1 MRFYQLLLVAIVF
14 AIAPISIG
22 QAQTALLVSD
32 DDSLLAAVEAKLPDG
47 VELLDHQIST
57 NGDKGVITT
66 DEGQT
71 IRFSTLFHSR
81 SLKGSKE
88 RERLYSEYGADYLI
102 LAWITE
108 EGKDKYANYGV
119 SKSKLKAIVR
129 IVDGKS
135 GAHVFLKKLKHST
148 ELALDSSDD
157 AATARGEL
165 IDAALAKLTAEL
177 IDEKLV
183 KHQEKKKAA
192 YARVKVVF
200 KNLDQVA
207 YFESRAALIR
217 VAEQAAMS
225 DRVRDTY
232 SRSTNELV
240 LRVQTQHD
248 VDSFYRSL
256 YASAV
261 SSSAIDA
268 FELDQVGTNVVIKLL
283 PPEPKTVSLKALS
296 PVSYRNAG
304 RQFVEIVRAI
314 DGVDAVEQTYSE
326 SDQTLTLIFKL
337 KGHKLYAVDKAIW
350 DQIKENDHFK
360 DLALGE
366 LDNNELE
373 YFFSGGAGKSADLI
387 VHMRHVRGQDYK
399 QVATEF
405 ADILGKTKGVRN
417 LRYNYAFDKKTI
429 IFRLRYE
436 GEGLFALDDALQR
449 MMLQHET
456 FKYVAKGPEKLG
468 WLIYI
473 YSTSEESAVRAEEEI
488 AENLTQSNAVTSK
501 LGQLDDAVVY
511 LRVKKIGDDS
521 EGTGF
526 IVNERGY
533 ILTNAHII
541 EGGQLIYVRA
551 YDGSQYRAE
560 TIKTDP
566 ELDLGLV
573 RIVSAPR
580 IFSAVTI
587 GNSNDAKRGDP
598 ITVIG
603 NPLGARFEHSVLSG
617 IISGSNREKGLL
629 QLSIPAYGGL
639 SGSPVFN
646 SQGKVIAI
654 ISSLPKYK
662 TTQEVIVEK
671 KLVERGAIAL
681 AHNIGLAIPINHAR
695 NILNLAGQ

>member
-1 MRFYQLLLVAIVF
+1 MRFYRLLFAIIVF

-22 QAQTALLVSD
+22 HAQTALLLSD

-47 VELLDHQIST
+47 VELLTHQITT
-57 NGDKGVITT
+57 NADKGVITT

-81 SLKGSKE
+81 SLKGSQE
-88 RERLYSEYGADYLI
+88 RERLYTEYGPDYLI

-119 SKSKLKAIVR
+119 SKSKLKATVR
-129 IVDGKS
+129 IVDGKT
-135 GAHVFLKKLKHST
+135 GAHVLLKKLSHST
-148 ELALDSSDD
+148 ELALDSSDNSD
-157 AATARGEL
+157 AARGEL
-165 IDAALAKLTAEL
+165 IDATLTQLTADL
-177 IDEKLV
+177 IDQKIA
-183 KHQEKKKAA
+183 KYQEKKKAV
-192 YARVKVVF
+192 YARVKVIF
-200 KNLDQVA
+200 KNLDQAA
-207 YFESRAALIR
+207 YFESQGALIR

-232 SRSTNELV
+232 SRSANELV

-248 VDSFYRSL
+248 VDSFYRLL

-268 FELDQVGTNVVIKLL
+268 FEIDQAGTDIVITLL

-296 PVSYRNAG
+296 PVDYRNAG
-304 RQFVEIVRAI
+304 REFVEMVSAI
-314 DGVDAVEQTYSE
+314 DGVNSVEQTYSE
-326 SDQTLTLIFKL
+326 TDQTLTLTFTL

-360 DLALGE
+360 GLALGE

-417 LRYNYAFDKKTI
+417 LRYSYAFDKKTI

-449 MMLQHET
+449 MMLQRET
-456 FKYVAKGPEKLG
+456 FKYVAKGPERLG
-468 WLIYI
+468 RLIYI
-473 YSTSEESAVRAEEEI
+473 YNTSEESAAQAEEEI
-488 AENLTQSNAVTSK
+488 AESLTQSNVVTSK
-501 LGQLDDAVVY
+501 LGQLDNTVVY
-511 LRVKKIGDDS
+511 LYVEFEAGEV
-521 EGTGF
+521 EGSGF
-526 IVNERGY
+526 IVSERGH

-541 EGGQLIYVRA
+541 EGGYVYVRT
-551 YDGSQYRAE
+551 YDGTQYRAE
-560 TIKTDP
+560 TIKTDR

-573 RIVSAPR
+573 RIVSAPKK
-580 IFSAVTI
+580 FPAVTI
-587 GNSNDAKRGDP
+587 GNSDDAKRGDQ

-603 NPLGARFEHSVLSG
+603 NPLGARFEHSILTG

-629 QLSIPAYGGL
+629 QLSIPTYGGL
-639 SGSPVFN
+639 SGSPVFD
-646 SQGKVIAI
+646 SRGKVIAI
-654 ISSLPKYK
+654 MRSLPAFL
-662 TTQEVIVEK
+662 TTQEIIVK
-671 KLVERGAIAL
+671 KELVEFGAVAK
-681 AHNIGLAIPINHAR
+681 AHNIGLAVPINYAR
-695 NILNLAGQ
+695 TILDLARP

>member
-1 MRFYQLLLVAIVF
+1 MRFYPLLLVTIVF

-22 QAQTALLVSD
+22 YAQTALLLSD

-47 VELLDHQIST
+47 VELITHQITT
-57 NGDKGVITT
+57 NTDKGVITT

-71 IRFSTLFHSR
+71 IRFSALFHSR
-81 SLKGSKE
+81 SLKGSRE
-88 RERLYSEYGADYLI
+88 RERLYTEYGPDYLI

-108 EGKDKYANYGV
+108 EGKDKYANYDV
-119 SKSKLKAIVR
+119 SKSKLKATVR
-129 IVDGKS
+129 IVDGKT
-135 GAHVFLKKLKHST
+135 GAHVFLKKLSHST
-148 ELALDSSDD
+148 ELALDSSEDTD
-157 AATARGEL
+157 AARGEL

-177 IDEKLV
+177 IDQKLA
-183 KHQEKKKAA
+183 KHQEKKKAV
-192 YARVKVVF
+192 YARVKVAF
-200 KNLDQVA
+200 KNLDQAA
-207 YFESRAALIR
+207 YFESQAALIR

-232 SRSTNELV
+232 SRSDNELV

-268 FELDQVGTNVVIKLL
+268 FEIDQAGADIVITLL
-283 PPEPKTVSLKALS
+283 PPEPKTVSLKALN
-296 PVSYRNAG
+296 PVDYRNAG
-304 RQFVEIVRAI
+304 REFVEIVRAI

-326 SDQTLTLIFKL
+326 TDQTLTLTFKL

-350 DQIKENDHFK
+350 DRVNENDHFK

-366 LDNNELE
+366 LDSNELE

-429 IFRLRYE
+429 IFRFRYE
-436 GEGLFALDDALQR
+436 GEGMYALDDVLQR

-456 FKYVAKGPEKLG
+456 FKYVAKGPDKLG

-473 YSTSEESAVRAEEEI
+473 YNTSEESAAQAEEEI
-488 AENLTQSNAVTSK
+488 AESLTQSNTVTSK
-501 LGQLDDAVVY
+501 LGQLDNTVVY
-511 LRVKKIGDDS
+511 LYVKSKDGES
-521 EGTGF
+521 EGSGF
-526 IVNERGY
+526 IVSEQGH
-533 ILTNAHII
+533 ILTNAHVI
-541 EGGQLIYVRA
+541 EGGYVYVRTH
-551 YDGSQYRAE
+551 DGTQYRAK
-560 TIKTDP
+560 TIKTDR

-573 RIVSAPR
+573 RIVSAPKK
-580 IFSAVTI
+580 FPVVVI
-587 GNSNDAKRGDP
+587 GNSNDIKRGDH

-603 NPLGARFEHSVLSG
+603 NPLGARFEHSVLTG
-617 IISGSNREKGLL
+617 IISGSNRESGLL
-629 QLSIPAYGGL
+629 QLSVPTYEGL
-639 SGSPVFN
+639 SGSPVFD
-646 SQGKVIAI
+646 SQGKVIAVI
-654 ISSLPKYK
+654 AALPEFL
-662 TTQEVIVEK
+662 TTQGLIVKKELKEVTTVGK
-671 KLVERGAIAL
+671 

-695 NILNLAGQ
+695 NILQLARP

>member
-129 IVDGKS
+129 IVDGKT

-296 PVSYRNAG
+296 PVNYRNAG

-326 SDQTLTLIFKL
+326 NDQTLTLIFKL

-399 QVATEF
+399 QVATKF

-449 MMLQHET
+449 MMLQHEI
-456 FKYVAKGPEKLG
+456 FKYVAKGPKNWVG
-468 WLIYI
+468 S
-473 YSTSEESAVRAEEEI
+473 STSTAHQKKVLHEPRRRLQRA
-488 AENLTQSNAVTSK
+488 
-501 LGQLDDAVVY
+501 
-511 LRVKKIGDDS
+511 
-521 EGTGF
+521 
-526 IVNERGY
+526 
-533 ILTNAHII
+533 
-541 EGGQLIYVRA
+541 
-551 YDGSQYRAE
+551 
-560 TIKTDP
+560 
-566 ELDLGLV
+566 
-573 RIVSAPR
+573 
-580 IFSAVTI
+580 
-587 GNSNDAKRGDP
+587 
-598 ITVIG
+598 
-603 NPLGARFEHSVLSG
+603 
-617 IISGSNREKGLL
+617 
-629 QLSIPAYGGL
+629 
-639 SGSPVFN
+639 
-646 SQGKVIAI
+646 
-654 ISSLPKYK
+654 
-662 TTQEVIVEK
+662 
-671 KLVERGAIAL
+671 
-681 AHNIGLAIPINHAR
+681 
-695 NILNLAGQ
+695 

>member
-1 MRFYQLLLVAIVF
+1 MRFYRLLLVAIVF

-22 QAQTALLVSD
+22 HAQTALLLSD

-47 VELLDHQIST
+47 VELLTHQITT
-57 NGDKGVITT
+57 NADKGVITT

-71 IRFSTLFHSR
+71 IRFSALFHSR
-81 SLKGSKE
+81 SLKGSQQ
-88 RERLYSEYGADYLI
+88 RERLYTEYGPDYLI

-119 SKSKLKAIVR
+119 SKSKLKATVR
-129 IVDGKS
+129 IVDGKT
-135 GAHVFLKKLKHST
+135 GAHVLLKKLSHST
-148 ELALDSSDD
+148 ELALDSSEDTD
-157 AATARGEL
+157 AARGEL

-177 IDEKLV
+177 IDQKLA
-183 KHQEKKKAA
+183 KHQEKKQAV
-192 YARVKVVF
+192 YARVKVIF

-232 SRSTNELV
+232 SRGADELV
-240 LRVQTQHD
+240 LRVQTQLD
-248 VDSFYRSL
+248 VDSFYQSL

-261 SSSAIDA
+261 SSSAIDV
-268 FELDQVGTNVVIKLL
+268 FELDQAGTDIVITLL
-283 PPEPKTVSLKALS
+283 PPEPKSVSLKALS
-296 PVSYRNAG
+296 PVDYRNAG
-304 RQFVEIVRAI
+304 REFVEIVRAI

-326 SDQTLTLIFKL
+326 TDQTLTLTFKL

-350 DQIKENDHFK
+350 DRVNENDHFK

-366 LDNNELE
+366 LDGKELE

-387 VHMRHVRGQDYK
+387 VHMRRVRGQDYK

-429 IFRLRYE
+429 IFRFRYE
-436 GEGLFALDDALQR
+436 GEGMYALDDALQR

-456 FKYVAKGPEKLG
+456 FKYVAKGADKLG

-473 YSTSEESAVRAEEEI
+473 YNTSEESAAQAEEEI
-488 AENLTQSNAVTSK
+488 AESLTQSNTITSK
-501 LGQLDDAVVY
+501 LGQLDNTVVY
-511 LRVKKIGDDS
+511 LYVESKDGES
-521 EGTGF
+521 EGSGF
-526 IVNERGY
+526 IVSEQGH
-533 ILTNAHII
+533 ILTNAHVI
-541 EGGQLIYVRA
+541 EGGYVYVRTH
-551 YDGSQYRAE
+551 DGTQYRAK
-560 TIKTDP
+560 TIKTDR

-573 RIVSAPR
+573 RIVSAPKK
-580 IFSAVTI
+580 FPVVVI
-587 GNSNDAKRGDP
+587 GNSNDVKRGDH

-603 NPLGARFEHSVLSG
+603 NPLGARFEHSVLTG
-617 IISGSNREKGLL
+617 IISGSNRESGLL
-629 QLSIPAYGGL
+629 QLSVPTYEGL
-639 SGSPVFN
+639 SGSPVFD
-646 SQGKVIAI
+646 SQGKVIAVI
-654 ISSLPKYK
+654 AALPEFL
-662 TTQEVIVEK
+662 TTQGLIVKKELKEVTTVGK
-671 KLVERGAIAL
+671 

-695 NILNLAGQ
+695 NILQLARP

>member
-102 LAWITE
+102 LAWIAE

-129 IVDGKS
+129 IVDGKT

-296 PVSYRNAG
+296 PVNYRNAG
-304 RQFVEIVRAI
+304 RQFVEIVSAI

-350 DQIKENDHFK
+350 DQIKENAHFK

-473 YSTSEESAVRAEEEI
+473 YSTSEESAARAEEEI
-488 AENLTQSNAVTSK
+488 AESLTQSNAVTSK
-501 LGQLDDAVVY
+501 LGQLDKTVVY
-511 LRVKKIGDDS
+511 LYVKS
-521 EGTGF
+521 EEGSTEGSGF
-526 IVNERGY
+526 IVSEQGH
-533 ILTNAHII
+533 ILTNEHVIDD
-541 EGGQLIYVRA
+541 GQVYVRT
-551 YDGSQYRAE
+551 YDGTHYRAKK
-560 TIKTDP
+560 IKTDR

-573 RIVSAPR
+573 RIVSAPKK
-580 IFSAVTI
+580 FPSVTI
-587 GNSNDAKRGDP
+587 GNSNDAKRGDQV
-598 ITVIG
+598 TVIG
-603 NPLGARFEHSVLSG
+603 NPLGEEFEHSILTG
-617 IISGSNREKGLL
+617 IISGINRKDGLL
-629 QLSIPAYGGL
+629 QLSVPTYDGI
-639 SGSPVFN
+639 SGSPVF
-646 SQGKVIAI
+646 SSSGKVVAI
-654 ISSLPKYK
+654 MVEVAIYK
-662 TTQEVIVEK
+662 DKQPFLVEN
-671 KLVERGAIAL
+671 KLVEAETVSK

-695 NILNLAGQ
+695 NILQLARP